1 MYTLPPKAR
10 FSSSVGNGL
19 FNSAS
24 LDLPFAKTKSL
35 VDATTG
41 ANLVDFTRASSGTYV
56 DSEGVIRTATT
67 NLLSYS
73 GDITNNAW
81 HVRDNVT
88 VAALVDGAAPDGS
101 TDGATLTSTGSET
114 FGRTTTGTIGV
125 HYTFSVWIR
134 RRSGDGPIALVVG
147 DNIAVTVTVPY
158 DGKWHRVSATNAP
171 TATLV
176 RSYVRWGDSGESID
190 IWGAQLEQ
198 STTVGEYVPT
208 TSTINSAPRFD
219 HNPTTG
225 ESLGLL
231 VEEQRTNLFTHSESI
246 SSGWVISNTSITS
259 DAIASPVGTITADL
273 ATNTGGNDSISRV
286 ATVGSSATVAFS
298 LYMKRSNI
306 DWVRLTFLNGANEVQ
321 AWFNLSTGTIGTVN
335 ATGIATSASAS
346 IQNIGNGWHRCV
358 LVGAI
363 PGQTSYT
370 FFNTTA
376 AADASFTRVTGG
388 ERYLWGAQLE
398 EGSFPTSYI
407 PTTDAA
413 ATRAADVASISGSN
427 FSSWY
432 RQDEGTVFWSGSM
445 YDFYSVFWATIAKF
459 L

>member
-1 MYTLPPKAR
+1 
-10 FSSSVGNGL
+10 
-19 FNSAS
+19 
-24 LDLPFAKTKSL
+24 
-35 VDATTG
+35 
-41 ANLVDFTRASSGTYV
+41 
-56 DSEGVIRTATT
+56 
-67 NLLSYS
+67 
-73 GDITNNAW
+73 
-81 HVRDNVT
+81 
-88 VAALVDGAAPDGS
+88 
-101 TDGATLTSTGSET
+101 
-114 FGRTTTGTIGV
+114 
-125 HYTFSVWIR
+125 
-134 RRSGDGPIALVVG
+134 
-147 DNIAVTVTVPY
+147 
-158 DGKWHRVSATNAP
+158 
-171 TATLV
+171 
-176 RSYVRWGDSGESID
+176 
-190 IWGAQLEQ
+190 
-198 STTVGEYVPT
+198 
-208 TSTINSAPRFD
+208 
-219 HNPTTG
+219 
-225 ESLGLL
+225 
-231 VEEQRTNLFTHSESI
+231 
-246 SSGWVISNTSITS
+246 
-259 DAIASPVGTITADL
+259 
-273 ATNTGGNDSISRV
+273 
-286 ATVGSSATVAFS
+286 VGSSATVAFS

-432 RQDEGTVFWSGSM
+432 RQDEGTVFADSQAYGTSSDVTLYCFDDGTTGEANQIDTRIVSGTS
-445 YDFYSVFWATIAKF
+445 YRARVRSNAVSTSNINPGSFTLGASVKLGHVYRLDDCAASINGMSAVVDTSGALPLGEMNNLKLGYRGSNAKTGATIYRR
-459 L
+459 LTYWPTRLPNETLQTITQ